1 MNATFDEELIK
12 QAENLHYTEWYLV
25 DGLITQ
31 AQSEETRVKLRHIKS
46 RLYHREEYKAG
57 LL

>member
-12 QAENLHYTEWYLV
+12 QAENLHYTEWYYV
-25 DGLITQ
+25 DSLITR
-31 AQSEETRVKLRHIKS
+31 AQSEETKEKLKNIKS
-46 RLYHREEYKAG
+46 RMYHREEYKSG